1 MKTLEQLVKELG
13 IERTLMEIAC
23 GRFKTRNG
31 YSYVYVN
38 DKNEYFTAFEK
49 RPFPLHKEYLVR
61 G

>member
-1 MKTLEQLVKELG
+1 MKTLQELINDLG
-13 IERTLMEIAC
+13 LKPHWLEIAC
-23 GRFKTRNG
+23 GRNKTRNG

-49 RPFPLHKEYLVR
+49 KPFPLHKEYLVR